1 MKQSKLFAPTLRDV
15 PSDAEVI
22 SHQLLLRAGYIRQL
36 SAGIYSYLPLASR
49 VLEKVKGIIREEL
62 DAIDGS
68 EMLLPALLPA
78 DLWKESGRYE
88 TYGEDLIKLRDRHER
103 DFILGPTHEETFAK
117 LISEDIKSYKKLPL
131 HLYQFQT
138 KYRDEKRPR
147 FGLMRGRE
155 FIMKDAYT
163 FHDSYESL
171 DESYDAIAQAYTNA
185 FERMGLDFRAIIGD
199 AGAMGGKDSI
209 EFMALAD
216 SGEDTVVYSDS
227 TDYAANL
234 EMAASYYKKSPKTDV
249 QLELKEVDTP
259 EKKTIKEV
267 SDFLEVDEKKL
278 LKSVMYMA
286 DKETPVL
293 AIVRGDQEVNDVKL
307 RTVIGAA
314 DVEPATEEEIETV
327 FKTTPGYVGPV
338 GLTEDV
344 KIVADLHVQDIV
356 NGVTGANKEDKH
368 YINVNTERDFTV
380 DTFADIRMVKK
391 GDPTPDNKGSLC
403 FTKGIEIGHIFKLG
417 TRYSDAMNATV
428 LDNNGRQTPVIM
440 GSYGIGVSRLLSAI
454 AEQYADEKGLVWP
467 SSVAPFDIHI
477 IPVQVKNEEQAN
489 LADRLYKQ
497 FVERGFSVL
506 IDDRKER
513 PGVKF
518 TDAELIGIPV
528 QITVGKK
535 AAEGTVEITIRNSGE
550 MVESK
555 VDEIFSTIEVLTK
568 DHNQSK

>member
-1 MKQSKLFAPTLRDV
+1 
-15 PSDAEVI
+15 
-22 SHQLLLRAGYIRQL
+22 
-36 SAGIYSYLPLASR
+36 
-49 VLEKVKGIIREEL
+49 
-62 DAIDGS
+62 
-68 EMLLPALLPA
+68 
-78 DLWKESGRYE
+78 KESGRYE
-88 TYGEDLIKLRDRHER
+88 TYGEDLIKLKDRHER

-117 LISEDIKSYKKLPL
+117 LISEEIKSYKKLPL

-171 DESYDAIAQAYTNA
+171 SESYDAIAQAYTNA
-185 FERMGLDFRAIIGD
+185 FNRLGLDFRAIIGD

-216 SGEDTVVYSDS
+216 AGEDTVVYSDS

-259 EKKTIKEV
+259 DKKTIQEV
-267 SDFLEVDEKKL
+267 ADFLNIDKSSI
-278 LKSVMYMA
+278 LKSVLYMA
-286 DKETPVL
+286 DSDIPVL
-293 AIVRGDQEVNDVKL
+293 AIVPGDQEVNDIKL
-307 RTVIGAA
+307 RIALDA
-314 DVEPATEEEIETV
+314 EDVEPATEEDIEMK
-327 FKTTPGYVGPV
+327 FKTHPGYVGPI
-338 GLTEDV
+338 GLNADV
-344 KIVADLHVQDIV
+344 KVVADLHVQDMV

-368 YINVNTERDFTV
+368 YMNVNTERDFTV
-380 DTFADIRMVKK
+380 DTYADIRVVKE
-391 GDPTPDNKGSLC
+391 GDPDPDNKGTLR

-454 AEQYADEKGLVWP
+454 AEQYADDKGLVWP
-467 SSVAPFDIHI
+467 SAVAPFDIHL
-477 IPVQVKNEEQAN
+477 IPVQVQKEEQMG
-489 LADRLYKQ
+489 LAEKLHKQ
-497 FVERGFSVL
+497 FEEKGYSVL

-528 QITVGKK
+528 QVTVGKK
-535 AAEGTVEITIRNSGE
+535 ASDGIVEVTIRESGE
-550 MVESK
+550 MVETK
-555 VDEIFSTIEVLTK
+555 VDDLFHTVEILTASN
-568 DHNQSK
+568 NQK

>member
-15 PSDAEVI
+15 PNDAEVI

-36 SAGIYSYLPLASR
+36 SSGIYSYLPLANR
-49 VLEKVKGIIREEL
+49 VLEKIKTIIREEL
-62 DAIDGS
+62 DAIDGA

-88 TYGEDLIKLRDRHER
+88 TYGEDLIKLKDRHKR

-117 LISEDIKSYKKLPL
+117 LISEEIKSYKKLPL
-131 HLYQFQT
+131 LLYQFQT

-171 DESYDAIAQAYTNA
+171 ADSYDAIAQAYTNS
-185 FERMGLDFRAIIGD
+185 FTRLGLDFRAIIGD
-199 AGAMGGKDSI
+199 AGAMGGRDSI

-216 SGEDTVVYSDS
+216 AGEDTVVYSDS

-259 EKKTIKEV
+259 DTKTIEEV
-267 SDFLEVDEKKL
+267 SDYLKVAKEKIF
-278 LKSVMYMA
+278 KSVLYMA

-293 AIVRGDQEVNDVKL
+293 AIVPGDQEVNDVKL
-307 RTVIGAA
+307 RIALDA
-314 DVEPATEEEIETV
+314 EEVEPATEEEIESK
-327 FKTTPGYVGPV
+327 FKSYPGYVGPV
-338 GLTEDV
+338 GLDKEV
-344 KIVADLHVQDIV
+344 KIVADLHVQDMV
-356 NGVTGANKEDKH
+356 NGVTGANKEDMH
-368 YINVNTERDFTV
+368 YTNVNTDRDFTV
-380 DTFADIRMVKK
+380 DTYADIRVVKE
-391 GDPTPDNKGSLC
+391 GDPAPDNKGTLR

-428 LDNNGRQTPVIM
+428 LDNNGRQTSVIM

-454 AEQYADEKGLVWP
+454 AEQYADDKGLVWP
-467 SSVAPFDIHI
+467 SAVAPFDVHI
-477 IPVQVKNEEQAN
+477 IPVQVKKAEQMD
-489 LADRLYKQ
+489 LAQKLTKQ
-497 FVERGFSVL
+497 FEERGYSVL

-535 AAEGTVEITIRNSGE
+535 ASEGIVEVTIRESGE
-550 MVESK
+550 MVETK
-555 VDEIFSTIEVLTK
+555 VDDLFHTVEILTSST
-568 DHNQSK
+568 NQK

>member
-36 SAGIYSYLPLASR
+36 SAGIYTYLPLANR
-49 VLEKVKGIIREEL
+49 VLEKVKTIIREEL

-68 EMLLPALLPA
+68 EMLLPSLLPA

-88 TYGEDLIKLRDRHER
+88 TYGEDLIKLQDRHER

-131 HLYQFQT
+131 LLYQFQT

-185 FERMGLDFRAIIGD
+185 FKRMGLDFRAIIGD

-216 SGEDTVVYSDS
+216 AGEDTVVYSDS

-234 EMAASYYKKSPKTDV
+234 EMAASYYKQSPKTDV
-249 QLELKEVDTP
+249 QLGLKEVDTP
-259 EKKTIKEV
+259 DKKTIEEV
-267 SDFLEVDEKKL
+267 SDFLGVNKKKL
-278 LKSVMYMA
+278 LKSVLYMA

-293 AIVRGDQEVNDVKL
+293 AIVRGDQEVNEVKL
-307 RTVIGAA
+307 RIALNVE
-314 DVEPATEEEIETV
+314 DVEPATEEEIETK
-327 FKTTPGYVGPV
+327 FNTYPGYVGPV
-338 GLTEDV
+338 GLSGDV
-344 KIVADLHVQDIV
+344 KVIADLHVQDIV
-356 NGVTGANKEDKH
+356 NGVTGANKEHKH
-368 YINVNTERDFTV
+368 YMNVNPDRDFTV
-380 DTFADIRMVKK
+380 DTYADIRIVKE
-391 GDPTPDNKGSLC
+391 GDPTPDNQGNLC

-428 LDNNGRQTPVIM
+428 LDNNGRQTSVIM

-454 AEQYADEKGLVWP
+454 SEQYADEKGLVWP
-467 SSVAPFDIHI
+467 SSVAPFDVHI
-477 IPVQVKNEEQAN
+477 IPVQVKNEEQLGLAN
-489 LADRLYKQ
+489 QLYKQ
-497 FVERGFSVL
+497 FQERGYTVL

-535 AAEGTVEITIRNSGE
+535 AAEGTVEVTIRKTGE

-555 VDEIFSTIEVLTK
+555 VADVFHTIEILTIN
-568 DHNQSK
+568 HGPA

>member
-15 PSDAEVI
+15 PNDAEVI
-22 SHQLLLRAGYIRQL
+22 SHQLLLRAGYIRQI
-36 SAGIYSYLPLASR
+36 SSGIYSYLPLANR
-49 VLEKVKGIIREEL
+49 VMEKIKTIIREEL

-88 TYGEDLIKLRDRHER
+88 TYGEDLIKLKDRHER

-117 LISEDIKSYKKLPL
+117 LISEEIKSYKKLPL
-131 HLYQFQT
+131 ILYQFQT

-155 FIMKDAYT
+155 FVMKDAYT

-171 DESYDAIAQAYTNA
+171 DDSYNQIAQAYSNS
-185 FERMGLDFRAIIGD
+185 FKRMGLNFRSIIGD
-199 AGAMGGKDSI
+199 AGAMGGKDSV

-227 TDYAANL
+227 SDYAANL
-234 EMAASYYKKSPKTDV
+234 EMASSPYKKAPNTDV

-259 EKKTIKEV
+259 NTTTIAQV
-267 SDFLEVDEKKL
+267 ADFLNVKEAQII
-278 LKSVMYMA
+278 KSVLYIA
-286 DKETPVL
+286 DGNTAVL
-293 AIVRGDQEVNDVKL
+293 ALVRGDQEVNDVKL
-307 RTVIGAA
+307 RMAVDAEEVAPA
-314 DVEPATEEEIETV
+314 DDEQIKEL
-327 FKTTPGYVGPV
+327 FKTVPGYAGPINLSDSVKVVGD
-338 GLTEDV
+338 LNIQDV
-344 KIVADLHVQDIV
+344 V
-356 NGVTGANKEDKH
+356 NGVTGANKKDTH
-368 YINVNTERDFTV
+368 FINVTPGRDFKV
-380 DTFADIRMVKK
+380 SHYADIRTVKE
-391 GDPTPDNKGSLC
+391 GDPSPDGKGSLK

-440 GSYGIGVSRLLSAI
+440 GSYGIGVSRLLSAV

-467 SSVAPFDIHI
+467 ATIAPFDVHL
-477 IPVQVKNEEQAN
+477 IPVQMKNDDQRETA
-489 LADRLYKQ
+489 LALYAELKQ
-497 FVERGFSVL
+497 KGYSVL
-506 IDDRKER
+506 IDDRNER

-518 TDAELIGIPV
+518 TDAELIGLPL

-535 AAEGTVEITIRNSGE
+535 ASEGIVEVTIRKTGE
-550 MVESK
+550 MIETR
-555 VDEIFSTIEVLTK
+555 VDELFHTIDILK
-568 DHNQSK
+568 QA

>member
-36 SAGIYSYLPLASR
+36 SAGIYTYLPLANR
-49 VLEKVKGIIREEL
+49 VLEKVKTIIREEL

-68 EMLLPALLPA
+68 EMLLPSLIPA

-88 TYGEDLIKLRDRHER
+88 TYGEDLIKLQDRHER

-131 HLYQFQT
+131 LLYQFQT

-185 FERMGLDFRAIIGD
+185 FNRMGLDFRAIIGD

-216 SGEDTVVYSDS
+216 AGEDTVVYSDS

-234 EMAASYYKKSPKTDV
+234 EMATSYYKKSPKTDV

-259 EKKTIKEV
+259 DKKTIEEV
-267 SDFLEVDEKKL
+267 SAFLGVDKNKL
-278 LKSVMYMA
+278 LKSVLYMA

-293 AIVRGDQEVNDVKL
+293 AIIRGDQEVNDIKL
-307 RTVIGAA
+307 RMALNAEEI
-314 DVEPATEEEIETV
+314 EPATEEEVKAKFNTY
-327 FKTTPGYVGPV
+327 PGYVGPV
-338 GLTEDV
+338 GLTGEV
-344 KIVADLHVQDIV
+344 RVIADLHVQDIV

-368 YINVNTERDFTV
+368 YMNVNSDRDFTV
-380 DTFADIRMVKK
+380 ETYADIRIVKE
-391 GDPTPDNKGSLC
+391 GDSTPDNQGNLC

-417 TRYSDAMNATV
+417 TRYSDAMGATV
-428 LDNNGRQTPVIM
+428 LDNNGRQTAVIM

-467 SSVAPFDIHI
+467 SSVAPFDVHI
-477 IPVQVKNEEQAN
+477 IPVQVKNEEQLGLAN
-489 LADRLYKQ
+489 QLYKQ
-497 FVERGFSVL
+497 FQERGFTVL

-535 AAEGTVEITIRNSGE
+535 ASEGTVEVIIRKTGE

-555 VDEIFSTIEVLTK
+555 VDDIFHTIEILTA
-568 DHNQSK
+568 NPTQA

>member
-15 PSDAEVI
+15 PNDAEVI

-36 SAGIYSYLPLASR
+36 SSGIYSYLPLANR
-49 VLEKVKGIIREEL
+49 VLEKIKTIIREEL

-88 TYGEDLIKLRDRHER
+88 TYGEDLIKLKDRHER

-117 LISEDIKSYKKLPL
+117 LISEEIKSYKKLPL
-131 HLYQFQT
+131 LLYQFQT

-171 DESYDAIAQAYTNA
+171 AESYDAIAQAYRNA
-185 FERMGLDFRAIIGD
+185 FSRLGLDFRAIIGD
-199 AGAMGGKDSI
+199 AGAMGGRDSI

-216 SGEDTVVYSDS
+216 AGEDTVVYSDS

-259 EKKTIKEV
+259 DTKTIEEV
-267 SDFLEVDEKKL
+267 SEFLKISNEKIF
-278 LKSVMYMA
+278 KSVLYMA
-286 DKETPVL
+286 EKETPVL
-293 AIVRGDQEVNDVKL
+293 AIVPGDQEVNDVKL
-307 RTVIGAA
+307 RIALDA
-314 DVEPATEEEIETV
+314 EEVEPATEEDIETT
-327 FKTTPGYVGPV
+327 FKSHPGYVGPI
-338 GLTEDV
+338 GLNEDV
-344 KIVADLHVQDIV
+344 KIVADLHVQDMV

-368 YINVNTERDFTV
+368 YMNVNTDRDFTV
-380 DTFADIRMVKK
+380 DTYADIRVVKE
-391 GDPTPDNKGSLC
+391 GDPAPDNKGTLR

-428 LDNNGRQTPVIM
+428 LDNNGRQTSVIM

-454 AEQYADEKGLVWP
+454 AEQYADDKGLVWP
-467 SSVAPFDIHI
+467 SAVAPFDVHI
-477 IPVQVKNEEQAN
+477 IPVQVKKEEQMN
-489 LADRLYKQ
+489 LASRLYEQ
-497 FVERGFSVL
+497 FEERGYSVL

-535 AAEGTVEITIRNSGE
+535 ASEGVVEVTMRQTGE
-550 MVESK
+550 MVETK
-555 VDEIFSTIEVLTK
+555 VDELFHTVEILTASMDQK
-568 DHNQSK
+568 